1 MYWILQ
7 KLPVL
12 CVRTIILCVFMASK
26 DLSETEVVECSE
38 TESDEECEE
47 TQQQINSV
55 RLVPKKNTKSKVW
68 KYFGFTPNED
78 GSGPSDSDS
87 PKCKL
92 CLKNVSA

>member
-1 MYWILQ
+1 ME
-7 KLPVL
+7 
-12 CVRTIILCVFMASK
+12 
-26 DLSETEVVECSE
+26 LSQTVETSE
-38 TESDEECEE
+38 TESDEQSDE

-55 RLVPKKNTKSKVW
+55 KLVAKKNTKSKVW
-68 KYFGFTPNED
+68 KYFGFVPNED